1 MHHRADCQVTL
12 DGPTE
17 LPSPHRAALNHG
29 PDTVRRIMDSDAV
42 AHVLRFSFFAPGERM
57 YPEPSVFVYIVC
69 VGSTAASIR
78 RRESALLDK
87 QLPDGIQD
95 KKSGLLQSVDSLQGN
110 IHRDILAVSSVKV
123 AVSGSYRP

>member
-1 MHHRADCQVTL
+1 MAPPSCP

-57 YPEPSVFVYIVC
+57 YPEPSDFVHIVC

-87 QLPDGIQD
+87 QLPDGIQH
-95 KKSGLLQSVDSLQGN
+95 KKSGLLSSTDYLLGNMLRVIPELSL
-110 IHRDILAVSSVKV
+110 VKV
-123 AVSGSYRP
+123 VVSGIYGL